1 MINQYSNILKNCASA
16 AEIVAGIFAYFA
28 EMCNNTINVA
38 KHPQIYSVTKSVI

>member
-28 EMCNNTINVA
+28 EMCNNTIC
-38 KHPQIYSVTKSVI
+38 IYNKEYTKS